1 MVEGWKSVWQ
11 NFEPT
16 LAVFFMFLGN
26 FLILQI
32 ANVEKISPSGYTV
45 QIRNEPIFQRLWA
58 NFWIVFI
65 IVIRKQN
72 CTHLISA
79 RI

>member
-32 ANVEKISPSGYTV
+32 ANVEKYLTIWLHCSDP
-45 QIRNEPIFQRLWA
+45 QRTDLPA
-58 NFWIVFI
+58 
-65 IVIRKQN
+65 
-72 CTHLISA
+72 TLS
-79 RI
+79 